1 MSSNAASQYS
11 YCIVELLNI
20 YSLIGEKTI
29 RAADIVEARIT
40 GQETPA
46 NDPHKKADAENQGW
60 MSGDQ
65 FTISETPVAP
75 LGATIGT
82 K

>member
-1 MSSNAASQYS
+1 M
-11 YCIVELLNI
+11 ID
-20 YSLIGEKTI
+20 EKLI
-29 RAADIVEARIT
+29 RAAEIAEAHIT
-40 GQETPA
+40 GHETPSF
-46 NDPHKKADAENQGW
+46 DPHKKADAENQGW

-75 LGATIGT
+75 INSTIGT

>member
-1 MSSNAASQYS
+1 MIQ
-11 YCIVELLNI
+11 
-20 YSLIGEKTI
+20 
-29 RAADIVEARIT
+29 AADIAEAKIA
-40 GQETPA
+40 GKETPA

-65 FTISETPVAP
+65 FTIAETPVAP
-75 LGATIGT
+75 FNATIGT

>member
-1 MSSNAASQYS
+1 M
-11 YCIVELLNI
+11 
-20 YSLIGEKTI
+20 I
-29 RAADIVEARIT
+29 RAADLVEAHLT
-40 GQETPA
+40 GHDGI
-46 NDPHKKADAENQGW
+46 NDPHKKADAENIGW

-75 LGATIGT
+75 LNAQVGT